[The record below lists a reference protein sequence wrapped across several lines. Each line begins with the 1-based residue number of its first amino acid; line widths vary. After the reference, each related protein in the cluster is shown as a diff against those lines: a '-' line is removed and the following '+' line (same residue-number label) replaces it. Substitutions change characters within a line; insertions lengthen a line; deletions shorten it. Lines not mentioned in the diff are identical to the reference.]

1 VQRIGFILLAVLG
14 LYGCAHKAAVPD
26 DYWGPQAKVSDSYTM
41 QGKTHADFFYLDS
54 INGQKIEDSRE
65 ASRSASHGRGSL
77 LIGRTVE
84 RAVPARKAT
93 FRVVGRTQYAAPI
106 DQFFHTI
113 YEISGDVEFAPKPNH
128 SYTVTGHIFDNGDDD
143 SYMALWIV
151 DDQTGELVS
160 PKIELEG
167 ASSLNFFD
175 KLIR

>member
-1 VQRIGFILLAVLG
+1 MQKIVLVM
-14 LYGCAHKAAVPD
+14 LVVLSMFGCAHKAAIPD
-26 DYWGPQAKVSDSYTM
+26 DYWGPQAKISDAYTM

-65 ASRSASHGRGSL
+65 ASRAASYGRGSL
-77 LIGRTVE
+77 LIGKTVE
-84 RAVPARKAT
+84 RDVPARKAT

-113 YEISGDVEFAPKPNH
+113 YEISGDIEFAPEPNR
-128 SYTVTGHIFDNGDDD
+128 SYTVNGHIFDNGNDD
-143 SYMALWIV
+143 SYMAIWIA

-167 ASSLNFFD
+167 ASSLNFFE
-175 KLIR
+175 KLVR